1 MCMYVY
7 VCMYMYISI
16 LYVCIYVC
24 ISRLKVYVCVCMCM
38 YVHVYIYVSILYVCM
53 YVCMHVCMC
62 VYIRRHHLYEYFFIC
77 KALELGGKNSNV
89 GPGRSKFKDQ
99 SWSRMIHFICIDSFS
114 TSVLDV
120 CKYMYILYVCQ
131 HANI

>member
-1 MCMYVY
+1 MYVCTCIY
-7 VCMYMYISI
+7 LYCM
-16 LYVCIYVC
+16 YVCIYVC
-24 ISRLKVYVCVCMCM
+24 MRILAQDFKFMYVYVCTC
-38 YVHVYIYVSILYVCM
+38 IYLCFYTVCM

-99 SWSRMIHFICIDSFS
+99 S
-114 TSVLDV
+114 
-120 CKYMYILYVCQ
+120 
-131 HANI
+131 